1 MLTCCHPQCMYA
13 ANVLY
18 IITLAVTKIS
28 ASMTVMNVAPLD
40 RRRGIFSVMAVI
52 VLWAVSA
59 VITVLFQCQVSAPWD
74 FTSGQCVNLVWM
86 K

>member
-1 MLTCCHPQCMYA
+1 MYA

-18 IITLAVTKIS
+18 IATLAVTKIS

-52 VLWAVSA
+52 VLWAASA
-59 VITVLFQCQVSAPWD
+59 AIAVLFQCQVSAPWN
-74 FTSGQCVNLVWM
+74 FTTGQCINLVR
-86 K
+86 KHIQISAHS